1 MRATAWDI
9 SHCTSLPTASRMS
22 GLNPLDHVR
31 AFHSVHKTNYPKM
44 YFSEHR
50 SLMCVEY
57 AHQMA
62 SSIVGCSVS
71 LMHDL
76 TLQWK
81 LTTSGAGRQALG
93 NPDARLQS
101 PIPIPVF
108 DVALMVCRASTL
120 PALCPT
126 FKEQMITF
134 VECLECALQHW
145 QI

>member
-9 SHCTSLPTASRMS
+9 PHCTCLPTASRMS
-22 GLNPLDHVR
+22 GLNRLDHVR
-31 AFHSVHKTNYPKM
+31 AFHSVHKMKYPKM
-44 YFSEHR
+44 YFSER
-50 SLMCVEY
+50 GSLMCVAH

-76 TLQWK
+76 SLQWK

-93 NPDARLQS
+93 NPDATLQMS
-101 PIPIPVF
+101 IPIPVF
-108 DVALMVCRASTL
+108 DVVLMICRASTL

-126 FKEQMITF
+126 FKWQMITF
-134 VECLECALQHW
+134 AECLECALQHS